1 MIRKYIFYTND
12 GFTQD
17 LSRNE
22 IENCQVLGWA
32 NGKNPNDAFEN
43 FKKENEFLN
52 SRFNEILC
60 QELFSEK
67 VYNFLFQV

>member
-1 MIRKYIFYTND
+1 MIRKYIFYTNN

-32 NGKNPNDAFEN
+32 NGKNPNNAFEN
-43 FKKENEFLN
+43 FKKENPNLDFEN
-52 SRFNEILC
+52 ICC
-60 QELFSEK
+60 QELANEK
-67 VYNFLFQV
+67 VFYF